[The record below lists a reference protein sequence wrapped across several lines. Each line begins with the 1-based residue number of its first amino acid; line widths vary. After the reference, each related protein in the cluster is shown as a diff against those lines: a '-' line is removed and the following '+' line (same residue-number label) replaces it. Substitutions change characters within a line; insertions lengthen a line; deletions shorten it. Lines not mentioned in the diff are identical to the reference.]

1 MLSQGDAALPSG
13 GRAFC
18 FDAPVLPYPL
28 PHEVCAVSDTLFSE
42 STTLPAAGLL
52 DGLDVLRLAL
62 TSQVYGAAVETPVSE
77 APRLSARVGNRVLLK
92 REDQQ
97 PIFSFKLRGAY
108 NKMSQLTAEER
119 AKGVICAS
127 AGNHAQGVAFAS
139 QALGIPAVIVMPA
152 TTPDIKVQ
160 ACRARGAEVL
170 LHGDSFSDAETR
182 AYEVQQQRGL
192 TFVHPYDDPLVIA
205 GQGTIALEL
214 LRQVEQDDYVV
225 FVPVGGGG
233 LIAGV
238 ASILRSLKPGVKIVG
253 VEPDDSDAMQQSL
266 QAGER
271 VRLDTVGIFV
281 DGVAVKQVGAYTF
294 DLARRY
300 VDDWVRVSTDE
311 VCAAIKD
318 VFDDTRAVL
327 EPAGAL
333 SVAGLKKYAAEHGL
347 QEQTL
352 VALTCGA
359 NINFDRL
366 RHVSERTEI
375 GEKREAI
382 LAVTIP
388 ERPGAFLQFI
398 DLIGSRAITEFNY
411 RYAPRDDARIFVGV
425 QLGQASERQEL
436 LGLLQTHG
444 YPALDLTDDELAK
457 VHVRHM
463 VGGRAPEAVNERVYA
478 FTFPERPGAL
488 RDFLLNLQTGW
499 NISLFHYR
507 NHGSAHGRVL
517 AGIQVS
523 EDDLPKFAE
532 FLSHLGYPA
541 EEVTGNPAYR
551 LFLT

>member
-1 MLSQGDAALPSG
+1 M
-13 GRAFC
+13 
-18 FDAPVLPYPL
+18 
-28 PHEVCAVSDTLFSE
+28 SDTLFSE

-160 ACRARGAEVL
+160 ACRTRGAEVL

-182 AYEVQQQRGL
+182 AYEVQHERGL

-347 QEQTL
+347 QEETL

-436 LGLLQTHG
+436 LGLLQAHG

-523 EDDLPKFAE
+523 EDDLPKFAD